1 MENWNRRYC
10 WFDGFFGYT
19 LQTTQQVFFIIDKI
33 MVFQLFLLWIT
44 IIVSPLIPPILVPL
58 SYSMTGALILQKIDP
73 RILSI
78 VSVAAA
84 VIADIIIRK
93 MQNFVIPRMTI
104 NEDPLKDR
112 NIFSRII
119 NKMNSYFKKEE
130 RIGRLSLRWEK
141 QLEKRSGRIMTFFF
155 AIFCYLP
162 ILPDIIWT
170 RMLYKKIKFPYFIIA
185 SIIGKW
191 VTHIPF
197 IFLGKSLVQ
206 LLGIHI

>member
-1 MENWNRRYC
+1 
-10 WFDGFFGYT
+10 
-19 LQTTQQVFFIIDKI
+19 
-33 MVFQLFLLWIT
+33 
-44 IIVSPLIPPILVPL
+44 
-58 SYSMTGALILQKIDP
+58 MTGALILQKIDP

-162 ILPDIIWT
+162 ILPDII
-170 RMLYKKIKFPYFIIA
+170 
-185 SIIGKW
+185 
-191 VTHIPF
+191 
-197 IFLGKSLVQ
+197 
-206 LLGIHI
+206 